1 MEQLVF
7 CSQRQVA
14 HEAGAFLNER
24 LLADVEKGSPSK
36 KKGTSIINM
45 ILIMMIYPQPI
56 RRHCHPQ
63 YTFITV
69 TPVSYLRSLVV
80 RAVHRHRTGV
90 GSIPAGGHY
99 S

>member
-45 ILIMMIYPQPI
+45 IL
-56 RRHCHPQ
+56 RHKYNHGPH
-63 YTFITV
+63 
-69 TPVSYLRSLVV
+69 YLNLVA
-80 RAVHRHRTGV
+80 RAF
-90 GSIPAGGHY
+90 PALPKPRGMP
-99 S
+99 